1 MNENRIA
8 ALSLAAFSGTLDF
21 SLHYYSKFYARPTP
35 SEEEIRFLLWDD
47 YPEIIEDYPNDPRGP
62 SCLIIGTTDLN
73 GRIAH
78 IVCADSPKLAVIT
91 AYFPAETRP
100 DKWSDNFRNRQEKES
115 Q

>member
-1 MNENRIA
+1 MNQSRIA
-8 ALSLAAFSGTLDF
+8 TLSLAVYSGTLNF
-21 SLHYYSKFYARPTP
+21 SAHYYSKFYARPTP
-35 SEEEIRFLLWDD
+35 SEEEIKFLLWDNA
-47 YPEIIEDYPNDPRGP
+47 PEIIEDYPNDPRGP

-78 IVCADSPKLAVIT
+78 IVCADPPNSAVIT

-100 DKWSDNFRNRQEKES
+100 DQWSNDFRHRQKKES